1 MDPRNYESGAAGSPP
16 AAPATPST
24 GFPTAGDPQTATP
37 ATKPGAHWYYKI
49 GESLRKI
56 ITDAGLTPDDA
67 DLGQLKTALVSPQSD
82 VDTGADDNRFV
93 TPKKLRWGFSASLTT
108 NGYIVLP
115 TWLSGLI
122 FQWGSATIQPN
133 NTVTLINLPI
143 SFTTAGFQ
151 IVSSVSGL
159 NTATFNIGA
168 SLSGLTQAR
177 FECNHSQN
185 VGCRYFVIGH

>member
-16 AAPATPST
+16 AAPDTPSA
-24 GFPTAGDPQTATP
+24 GFPTGGDPQTATP
-37 ATKPGAHWYYKI
+37 ATKPGPYWFYKI

-56 ITDAGLTPDDA
+56 ITDAGLTPNDA
-67 DLGQLKTALVSPQSD
+67 DLGQLKTALVSPQAD
-82 VDTGADDNRFV
+82 VDAGTDDNRFV
-93 TPKKLRWGFSASLTT
+93 TPKKLRLGFSISLTS
-108 NGYIVLP
+108 NGYVVFP
-115 TWLSGLI
+115 TWLLGLI
-122 FQWGSATIQPN
+122 IQWGSATIQPN
-133 NTVTLINLPI
+133 NTVTLVNLPI

-151 IVSSVSGL
+151 IVSSVSGQ
-159 NTATFNIGA
+159 NGATANIGA